1 MIRRFPT
8 YEPRHRDSVT
18 TLLTTRA
25 RFVVRRHGLRWDV
38 VDRNESLRGY
48 PNRSYATK
56 ALARQARRSL
66 MVLYRPHHRVARH

>member
-1 MIRRFPT
+1 MTRHLPTDDRR
-8 YEPRHRDSVT
+8 RRDSVT

-66 MVLYRPHHRVARH
+66 MVLYRPYHRVARH